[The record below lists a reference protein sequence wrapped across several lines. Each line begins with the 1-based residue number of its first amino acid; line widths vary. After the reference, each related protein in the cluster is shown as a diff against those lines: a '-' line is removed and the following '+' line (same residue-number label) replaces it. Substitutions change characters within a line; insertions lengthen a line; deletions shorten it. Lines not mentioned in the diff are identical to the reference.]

1 MKILQF
7 QQSAEKKILISTWKQ
22 KQRILWIQNVKCN
35 QDHVLLVSTS
45 HYTIFLH
52 KHVSTQFHKK
62 IIIFLKSWINI
73 FSDNFIHNLQ
83 FNVKQSWAITIKPP
97 ELASALV
104 NTAEQILQFL
114 WSDSAMNNDC
124 SRYKEWLQS
133 TKKRGNR
140 KGENIK
146 ICA

>member
-97 ELASALV
+97 ELAPALV
-104 NTAEQILQFL
+104 NRSYSFSDQILQWTMIVL
-114 WSDSAMNNDC
+114 DIKNDFNQQ
-124 SRYKEWLQS
+124 KKGE
-133 TKKRGNR
+133 KKRR
-140 KGENIK
+140 KH
-146 ICA
+146 